1 MNNTSDRLSVTPV
14 GRAVAKTILH
24 PYSANQLLL
33 YAATHAEALSQ
44 IAEHGD
50 DALLFVL
57 AHAAYSSHEYTVRG
71 NARVLPYQLNSRVTN
86 ELADQ
91 CNQYL
96 MDKPWY
102 RYPTPANAAMVVTR
116 WAQGLPTD
124 QLASEFNE
132 IGSGMLRSMAW
143 EGAGILHA
151 WAECL
156 SVAASVR
163 YADDDRPSAFHGR
176 GNICSELRNL
186 LPAIQVQVQRLNF
199 GLPGECVWLANV
211 LDPGTRRSVLQ
222 RNVILDLYKNGLTD
236 WTKLLQ
242 QETYRKIVAILRSRG
257 VVDADEVAKRFLDAV
272 REYRDQDRKRL
283 WDISIECAPQ
293 QFQGIINGLRDARRE
308 RFESGFRDLLDKIG
322 ISYTWLDNG
331 EESGRPDLV
340 LGEKGRI
347 RVVMELKTALDEG
360 TINFNRARAVISSA
374 STAGYAELPKVTV
387 GHPAF
392 DPNVP
397 WQARRA
403 KDLGLVEACE
413 LVYGLSMVIKN
424 EIDEEKFIAWL
435 AQPGMLYA
443 RDLTR

>member
-186 LPAIQVQVQRLNF
+186 LPAIQVQV
-199 GLPGECVWLANV
+199 
-211 LDPGTRRSVLQ
+211 
-222 RNVILDLYKNGLTD
+222 
-236 WTKLLQ
+236 
-242 QETYRKIVAILRSRG
+242 
-257 VVDADEVAKRFLDAV
+257 
-272 REYRDQDRKRL
+272 
-283 WDISIECAPQ
+283 
-293 QFQGIINGLRDARRE
+293 
-308 RFESGFRDLLDKIG
+308 
-322 ISYTWLDNG
+322 
-331 EESGRPDLV
+331 
-340 LGEKGRI
+340 
-347 RVVMELKTALDEG
+347 
-360 TINFNRARAVISSA
+360 
-374 STAGYAELPKVTV
+374 
-387 GHPAF
+387 
-392 DPNVP
+392 
-397 WQARRA
+397 
-403 KDLGLVEACE
+403 
-413 LVYGLSMVIKN
+413 
-424 EIDEEKFIAWL
+424 
-435 AQPGMLYA
+435 
-443 RDLTR
+443 